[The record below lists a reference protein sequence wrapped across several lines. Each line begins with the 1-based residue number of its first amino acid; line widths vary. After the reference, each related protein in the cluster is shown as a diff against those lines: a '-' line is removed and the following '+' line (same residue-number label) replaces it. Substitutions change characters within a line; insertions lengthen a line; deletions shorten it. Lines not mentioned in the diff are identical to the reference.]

1 MSISKYIEI
10 DSSKRFGK
18 PIIKGTR
25 ISVSDVLNWLG
36 NGMTVQEILEDFP
49 ALNENQIRACL
60 LYASSKENSLGIAS

>member
-36 NGMTVQEILEDFP
+36 NGMTIQEVLEDFP
-49 ALNENQIRACL
+49 ELNENQIRACL
-60 LYASSKENSLGIAS
+60 LYASSKENSFGIAS